1 MSEAVG
7 GFDEIEV
14 NTKKPQVHL
23 LARNLIDGLVDAV
36 GVGDAT
42 AIVCVAAGFALM
54 DMVKMPSPMPE
65 INVAGATKLAD
76 MLKRIVDVTAAELP
90 KGPVQ

>member
-1 MSEAVG
+1 MTEAIQ
-7 GFDEIEV
+7 GFEEIEV
-14 NTKKPQVHL
+14 NTKKAAVHVT
-23 LARNLIDGLVDAV
+23 ARDLFDGLVDAV

-54 DMVKMPSPMPE
+54 DMIKMPSPMPE
-65 INVAGATKLAD
+65 INVAGASKLAE
-76 MLKRIVDVTAAELP
+76 MLKRIVDTTAAELP